1 MNKIVICLFSSL
13 FLLLSFAKAPKTVSV
28 KGYITQTGNRPFT
41 NLCLISE
48 DNKEYGLSAEGSVL
62 KEILDSSE
70 NAIIVSGDLIIP
82 DKKAKALCGKDGT
95 IIVESWKV
103 VE

>member
-1 MNKIVICLFSSL
+1 M
-13 FLLLSFAKAPKTVSV
+13 LLSFSKAPKTISV

-48 DNKEYGLSAEGSVL
+48 DNKEYGLNAEGSVL

-70 NAIIVSGDLIIP
+70 NAIIVTGDLILP

>member
-1 MNKIVICLFSSL
+1 MKKIVYLFISL
-13 FLLLSFAKAPKTVSV
+13 FLLLSFSKAPKTVSV

-41 NLCLISE
+41 TLCLISE

-70 NAIIVSGDLIIP
+70 NAIIVTGDLIIP
-82 DKKAKALCGKDGT
+82 DKNSKSICGKDGT
-95 IIVESWKV
+95 IIINFWKV
-103 VE
+103 AE

>member
-1 MNKIVICLFSSL
+1 MKKIVYLFISL
-13 FLLLSFAKAPKTVSV
+13 FLLLSFSKAPKTVSV

-70 NAIIVSGDLIIP
+70 NAIIVFGDLIIP
-82 DKKAKALCGKDGT
+82 DKKAKALCGKDG
-95 IIVESWKV
+95 IIILNSWKV

>member
-1 MNKIVICLFSSL
+1 MKKFVYLFISL
-13 FLLLSFAKAPKTVSV
+13 FLLLSFSKAPKTISV

-70 NAIIVSGDLIIP
+70 NAIIVTGDLILP
-82 DKKAKALCGKDGT
+82 DKNSKSICGKDGS
-95 IIVESWKV
+95 IILNSWKV
-103 VE
+103 AE